1 MKLYS
6 CHACGGSM
14 EWDGQSGGLK
24 CKNCGT
30 TVKVED
36 TEALGYHPY
45 ETLPEFMSLQDYP
58 EKVIQCPGCG
68 AEIKA
73 DAKTVSMGCPYC
85 GASLVL
91 DEKQL
96 SFAKPDGVAPVMI
109 SGDRVRQLVKE
120 WCGKHMFAPNLASA
134 HLEVKFVSP
143 QYIPFWVFRAHVR
156 GEYSGRGGKDRTVT
170 RKNDDGTTVTR
181 TVTDWYPIHGTVS
194 DDLENFGV
202 SADENINKEYADF
215 LFDSTPD
222 DAFAEW
228 KPEYFA
234 GSYSFIPTVPVE
246 DAEEQAKDDMK
257 SELESRTESDL
268 RREYDHVEFSSFDVE
283 YSDMAWLLDQI
294 PGYFVICRYHGGIYV
309 DVVNGVTGEIHGTY
323 PVSFLKV
330 AIAFIL
336 AAAASFAAFAF
347 FVPESV
353 SVCTNESCRFSWG
366 VFGTSAAIFGVIA
379 LIVYVCIH
387 LWLKG
392 RVLGRDELQKNPW
405 LAEIIEKIK

>member
-14 EWDGQSGGLK
+14 EWDG
-24 CKNCGT
+24 
-30 TVKVED
+30 
-36 TEALGYHPY
+36 Y

-120 WCGKHMFAPNLASA
+120 WCGRHMFAPNLASK

-268 RREYDHVEFSSFDVE
+268 RREYDHVEFSSFDAE

-309 DVVNGVTGEIHGTY
+309 DAVNGVTGEIHGTY

-330 AIAFIL
+330 A
-336 AAAASFAAFAF
+336 
-347 FVPESV
+347 
-353 SVCTNESCRFSWG
+353 SCRFSWG

-392 RVLGRDELQKNPW
+392 KIIGRDELQKDPW
-405 LAEIIEKIK
+405 LKEIMEKIK

>member
-1 MKLYS
+1 
-6 CHACGGSM
+6 
-14 EWDGQSGGLK
+14 
-24 CKNCGT
+24 
-30 TVKVED
+30 
-36 TEALGYHPY
+36 
-45 ETLPEFMSLQDYP
+45 
-58 EKVIQCPGCG
+58 
-68 AEIKA
+68 
-73 DAKTVSMGCPYC
+73 
-85 GASLVL
+85 
-91 DEKQL
+91 
-96 SFAKPDGVAPVMI
+96 
-109 SGDRVRQLVKE
+109 
-120 WCGKHMFAPNLASA
+120 MFAPNLASA